1 MVGRTIG
8 SDQGGILNRSPAIC
22 PTDVTT
28 NWEYWGGWDVS
39 LKTIHF
45 HSGKKIRENCSNNN
59 SISRIFFIKAMGRGL
74 LHGSKM

>member
-39 LKTIHF
+39 LKTINF
-45 HSGKKIRENCSNNN
+45 HSGKYS
-59 SISRIFFIKAMGRGL
+59 
-74 LHGSKM
+74 